1 VLGSLSTIR
10 MRLLSFIPEPSIE
23 RGQEKSA
30 LVPRARKSASITL
43 LIPFSITF
51 FAGCLG
57 RQPGDE
63 PGAEESD
70 HYSN

>member
-1 VLGSLSTIR
+1 
-10 MRLLSFIPEPSIE
+10 MRLLSFIPEPPIE
-23 RGQEKSA
+23 RCQKKIPLASRGK
-30 LVPRARKSASITL
+30 KSASISL
-43 LIPFSITF
+43 FIPFPTTF

>member
-1 VLGSLSTIR
+1 
-10 MRLLSFIPEPSIE
+10 MRLLSFIPEPPIE
-23 RGQEKSA
+23 GGQKKAA
-30 LVPRARKSASITL
+30 LVPRGRKPASITL
-43 LIPFSITF
+43 FIPFPTTF

-70 HYSN
+70 NYSN